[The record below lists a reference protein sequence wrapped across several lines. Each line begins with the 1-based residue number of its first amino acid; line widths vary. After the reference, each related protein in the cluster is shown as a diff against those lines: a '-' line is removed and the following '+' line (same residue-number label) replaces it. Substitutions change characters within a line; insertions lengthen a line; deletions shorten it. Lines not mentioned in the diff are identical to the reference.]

1 MPSRRVTPLVDR
13 RRQPRGGDSWLPEF
27 CTLPVALATMVVAEL
42 VLLFIAL
49 APSRGG
55 PANAATL
62 TLGSVFVQWLCVC
75 NLALLCSA
83 RARLARM
90 PTPVAT
96 ALALICVTAVSAAA
110 SAVAYW
116 LDDLLA
122 LHAVPPHVGQLW
134 FAASISGMAL
144 IAAGAALRYH
154 YVAHQWRTGVAA
166 QAQAQFD
173 ALQARIRPH
182 FLFNSMNTIA
192 SLIRSR
198 PQDAERAV
206 EDLSDLFRATL
217 RSDDR
222 SNTLADELELV
233 RRYLSIEALRIGPRM
248 RTRIEDHDVPD
259 IAVPALILQPLVEN
273 AVLHGIQAIEGAG
286 EVSLVVGREG
296 GRVTVEIGNPRPRH
310 PQPSRGT
317 GTALDNV
324 RRRLHYRYEGR
335 AGLELHEGPDY
346 YRVKISLPTT

>member
-1 MPSRRVTPLVDR
+1 M
-13 RRQPRGGDSWLPEF
+13 PEF
-27 CTLPVALATMVVAEL
+27 CTLPVALATMVIAEL

-55 PANAATL
+55 AADASTL

-83 RARLARM
+83 RSRLARM
-90 PTPVAT
+90 PTPLAT
-96 ALALICVTAVSAAA
+96 VIALACVVTVTAAA
-110 SAVAYW
+110 SAVAHW
-116 LDDLLA
+116 LDALLA
-122 LHAVPPHVGQLW
+122 LHAVPVHVGKLW

-198 PQDAERAV
+198 PADAERAV

-222 SNTLADELELV
+222 STTLADELDLV

-248 RTRIEDHDVPD
+248 TTRIEADDLPD
-259 IAVPALILQPLVEN
+259 IEVPALILQPLVEN
-273 AVLHGIQAIEGAG
+273 AVLHGIQAIEGDG
-286 EVSLVVGREG
+286 EVSLVVARAGPKISI
-296 GRVTVEIGNPRPRH
+296 EIANPRPRR
-310 PQPSRGT
+310 PLPSRGT

-335 AGLELHEGPDY
+335 AGLELDEGPDY
-346 YRVKISLPTT
+346 YRVKITLPNP

>member
-1 MPSRRVTPLVDR
+1 
-13 RRQPRGGDSWLPEF
+13 
-27 CTLPVALATMVVAEL
+27 MVLSEL

-49 APSRGG
+49 APSRAGTTDG
-55 PANAATL
+55 TTL
-62 TLGSVFVQWLCVC
+62 TLGSVFVQWLCIC

-83 RARLARM
+83 RAKLVRT

-96 ALALICVTAVSAAA
+96 ALVLVGVTAVSAAA
-110 SAVAYW
+110 SAIAFW
-116 LDDLLA
+116 LDGLLA
-122 LHAVPPHVGQLW
+122 LHAIPPHVERFE
-134 FAASISGMAL
+134 FAASIAGMGV
-144 IAAGAALRYH
+144 ISAAAALRYH

-198 PQDAERAV
+198 PTDAERAV

-222 SNTLADELELV
+222 STTLADELDLV

-248 RTRIEDHDVPD
+248 RIRIEADDLPEVE
-259 IAVPALILQPLVEN
+259 VPALILQPLVEN
-273 AVLHGIQAIEGAG
+273 AVLHGIQAIEGEG
-286 EVSLVVGREG
+286 EVSLVVARTP
-296 GRVTVEIGNPRPRH
+296 GRVRIEIANPKPARPR
-310 PQPSRGT
+310 PSRGT

-324 RRRLHYRYEGR
+324 RRRLHFRYEGR
-335 AGLELHEGPDY
+335 AALELDEGPDY
-346 YRVKISLPTT
+346 YRVRISLPTP